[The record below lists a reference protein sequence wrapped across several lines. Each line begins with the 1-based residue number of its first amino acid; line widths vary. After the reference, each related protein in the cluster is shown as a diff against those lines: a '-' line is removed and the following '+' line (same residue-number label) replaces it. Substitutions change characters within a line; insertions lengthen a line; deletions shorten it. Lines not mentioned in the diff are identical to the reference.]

1 MRSAWRMAGRS
12 RIALCLVALLAIVQG
27 LQESTDEPTHWRNVV
42 QWLDQGIDPVS
53 TLVAVLVCA
62 WVIGPDSRPGVER
75 DRACSGLSYRRWMC
89 QRLLI
94 IAVLLLSWWV
104 LTAVTCFVFSDLG
117 GPLMNEPTWAS
128 ALCLP
133 VVRAWLVGLWTAGA
147 VRRFGLRR
155 GGVLMGIL
163 VVTTWVLPFT
173 PDSPLATVLRVGD
186 PVAALRAMQG
196 SGSFPWSRAVQLA
209 SFTCIT
215 ICTCLAF
222 WAAMRQPSL
231 EEGGAHIRRRAGAA
245 GPRPRMRRGIGL
257 GLALVLVGVGGLV
270 IPRAVTTEMP
280 IQQRPYLRVEEMV
293 GAAPEQQAEQ
303 FILSLRT
310 NFRQA
315 GRFVV
320 GGDVKA
326 AFGDYLWAVGS
337 LSQGTTFTLQEV
349 HAHDYAI
356 VVSGERQIP
365 LCMSGAD
372 GTWKVVGVHEDG
384 DLCG

>member
-62 WVIGPDSRPGVER
+62 WVIGPDSRSGVER

-89 QRLLI
+89 QRLFV

-163 VVTTWVLPFT
+163 VVITWVLPFT
-173 PDSPLATVLRVGD
+173 PDSPLATVLR
-186 PVAALRAMQG
+186 
-196 SGSFPWSRAVQLA
+196 
-209 SFTCIT
+209 
-215 ICTCLAF
+215 
-222 WAAMRQPSL
+222 
-231 EEGGAHIRRRAGAA
+231 
-245 GPRPRMRRGIGL
+245 
-257 GLALVLVGVGGLV
+257 
-270 IPRAVTTEMP
+270 
-280 IQQRPYLRVEEMV
+280 
-293 GAAPEQQAEQ
+293 
-303 FILSLRT
+303 LSLI
-310 NFRQA
+310 
-315 GRFVV
+315 
-320 GGDVKA
+320 
-326 AFGDYLWAVGS
+326 
-337 LSQGTTFTLQEV
+337 
-349 HAHDYAI
+349 HI
-356 VVSGERQIP
+356 
-365 LCMSGAD
+365 
-372 GTWKVVGVHEDG
+372 
-384 DLCG
+384 